1 MMWEILTFVFF
12 IQILFEAY
20 LFFSGEEPFQ
30 EYSDLPTF
38 QRDVH
43 WQGKRLPLPDTWP
56 EDVLSSFSNIFRFY
70 SFYFVAQE
78 TYHFDVG
85 RKPG

>member
-1 MMWEILTFVFF
+1 MMWEILTFVFNNF
-12 IQILFEAY
+12 LLAISNI
-20 LFFSGEEPFQ
+20 FFSGEEPFQ

-56 EDVLSSFSNIFRFY
+56 EDVLIRQTQMNISSFSSKFFL
-70 SFYFVAQE
+70 
-78 TYHFDVG
+78 
-85 RKPG
+85 